1 MMQHRGKLQ
10 ISPVFFIQPLMH
22 KLKAE
27 DTGYNIH
34 TKLISAKH
42 NITKMF
48 DAIFLD
54 NKIMRL
60 NAFH

>member
-1 MMQHRGKLQ
+1 
-10 ISPVFFIQPLMH
+10 MH

-34 TKLISAKH
+34 TKQISAKH

-48 DAIFLD
+48 DAIFLY